1 MPRDSIDAHM
11 KFSAVLDGEETSV
24 FRKMLNVASPFA
36 KWCMRT
42 MSEFVYKWLQFH
54 ILLDIDDEVRYFCA
68 SQKTSDLS
76 EL

>member
-1 MPRDSIDAHM
+1 M
-11 KFSAVLDGEETSV
+11 KFSAVLDGEEASV

-68 SQKTSDLS
+68 SKKKSDLS